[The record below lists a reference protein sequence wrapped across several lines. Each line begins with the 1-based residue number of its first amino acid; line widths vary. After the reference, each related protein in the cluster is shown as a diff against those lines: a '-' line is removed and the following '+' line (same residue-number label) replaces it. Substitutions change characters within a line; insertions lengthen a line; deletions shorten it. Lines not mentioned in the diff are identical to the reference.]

1 MHALPSINHLRS
13 FQVIGR
19 HLNLVHAAAELHLTS
34 SALSYQLGVLE
45 QRLGV
50 KLFVRTGRGLAF
62 TNAGRVLHN
71 EVDECLQRLWAAV
84 QRVSTNDVK
93 APLVVN
99 SLPTFAMR
107 WLLPRFANVQ
117 EYFREIEIRV
127 SIAEVNFERDAI
139 DCAIAYGDGQWPGV
153 GCDFLRDETL
163 VLACAPVALG
173 AIPILSVDD
182 LQEHTLL
189 SAKQRPY
196 DWAIW
201 FKAAGRTPPKHARHL
216 MLASRNMVIQAA
228 TEGLG
233 IAVVDPAMIRP
244 ELESGRLIQALPCV
258 ANGGG
263 SYYLLYPQGDENSL
277 RISAFR
283 TWLLNEIG
291 EHRNHQLSEKPPV
304 SFTHAPAQP

>member
-1 MHALPSINHLRS
+1 MLALPSLNHLRS

-19 HLNLVHAAAELHLTS
+19 HLNLGHAAAELHLTP

-62 TNAGRVLHN
+62 TNAGRVLHE
-71 EVDECLQRLWAAV
+71 EVDECLQRLWTAV
-84 QRVSTNDVK
+84 QRVSRGDIK

-117 EYFREIEIRV
+117 EHFRDIEIRV
-127 SIAEVNFERDAI
+127 SIAEVDFERDAI
-139 DCAIAYGDGQWPGV
+139 DCAIAYGDGQWPGF

-163 VLACAPVALG
+163 VLVCAPTAPG
-173 AIPILSVDD
+173 AASIRSVDD
-182 LQEHTLL
+182 LRNHSLL
-189 SAKQRPY
+189 SAKQRPD

-201 FKAAGRTPPKHARHL
+201 FKAAGQTPPAHVRHL
-216 MLASRNMVIQAA
+216 TLASRNMVIQAA

-233 IAVVDPAMIRP
+233 VAVVDPAMIRP
-244 ELESGRLIQALPCV
+244 ELESGRLVQALPCV
-258 ANGGG
+258 ASGGG
-263 SYYLLYPQGDENSL
+263 AYYLIYPQGDESSE

-283 TWLLNEIG
+283 TWLLGEIG
-291 EHRNHQLSEKPPV
+291 EH
-304 SFTHAPAQP
+304 

>member
-13 FQVIGR
+13 FQVIGH
-19 HLNLVHAAAELHLTS
+19 HLNLVRAAEELHLTS

-62 TNAGRVLHN
+62 TNAGRVLHD

-84 QRVSTNDVK
+84 QRASTSDIK
-93 APLVVN
+93 APLVVS

-107 WLLPRFANVQ
+107 WLLPRFADVQ
-117 EYFREIEIRV
+117 EHFREIEIRV

-139 DCAIAYGDGQWPGV
+139 DCAIAYGNGHWLGV
-153 GCDFLRDETL
+153 GCDFLREETL
-163 VLACAPVALG
+163 ILVCAPTAPG
-173 AIPILSVDD
+173 TSPMASVGD
-182 LQEHTLL
+182 LHERTLL
-189 SAKQRPY
+189 SAKQRPD

-201 FKAAGRTPPKHARHL
+201 FKAAGHTPPTHARHL

-233 IAVVDPAMIRP
+233 VAVVDPAMIRP

-263 SYYLLYPQGDENSL
+263 SYYLLYPQGDENWL

-283 TWLLNEIG
+283 TWLLGEIG
-291 EHRNHQLSEKPPV
+291 GQ
-304 SFTHAPAQP
+304 